1 LIEFYE
7 FGCIKINGTS
17 YFRDL
22 IIFPDRIK
30 ENWWRKEGH
39 KLSIEDIEEVI
50 AEKPEVFIVGTGYYG
65 YMKVLQ
71 EVFEKLNSLGIVLI
85 VEKTKK
91 ACEIFNNIYK
101 TKKTVAA
108 LHLTC

>member
-1 LIEFYE
+1 MIEFYE

-85 VEKTKK
+85 VEKQKK
-91 ACEIFNNIYK
+91 HVKFSITSIK
-101 TKKTVAA
+101 LKK
-108 LHLTC
+108 L